1 MLRWQWRAFTSI
13 GSVSLAMWLF
23 WLGWTHLGPRKP
35 DVGPLRQQVAEQ
47 VIPQAVEDIRLGRQE
62 VRSAALLHLANDPS
76 DFVTDRLRAA
86 IEAAGVLDLRD
97 RTFTAKVRNV
107 LRLRHPA
114 YGDLESALARAKSLG
129 VDAVLF
135 GRVER
140 FESSPKGAQFDL
152 DLTLAT
158 VANGQ
163 VVFTKRYSKDMATG
177 LLSHPAVQEQM
188 RAVRPSQRFLA
199 WVVIVLLLPVFTIA
213 FIRAMVRKESNRVN
227 AFTLT
232 VYTVVDT
239 LLAYLLLGAAL
250 TGWLSVLLFIIAV
263 GAALAYNYK
272 VMNFALKLET

>member
-1 MLRWQWRAFTSI
+1 MLRWQWKAFTSI
-13 GSVSLAMWLF
+13 GSISLAMWLF

-35 DVGPLRQQVAEQ
+35 EVGPLRQQVAEQ
-47 VIPQAVEDIRLGRQE
+47 VVPRAVEDIRLGRQE

-76 DFVTDRLRAA
+76 DFVTDRLRDA

-97 RTFTAKVRNV
+97 RTFMAKVRNV
-107 LRLRHPA
+107 LHLRQSAH
-114 YGDLESALARAKSLG
+114 GDLESALARGKALG
-129 VDAVLF
+129 VEAVLF

-140 FESSPKGAQFDL
+140 FESSPRGAQLDL
-152 DLTLAT
+152 ELTLAT
-158 VANGQ
+158 VANRQ

-227 AFTLT
+227 AFTLAI
-232 VYTVVDT
+232 YTAVDA
-239 LLAYLLLGAAL
+239 LLAYLLVGAAL
-250 TGWLSVLLFIIAV
+250 IGWLSVLLFIIAV
-263 GAALAYNYK
+263 GAALAYNFFI
-272 VMNFALKLET
+272 MNFALRLET